1 MQANEYIKNR
11 LDDQINWYDK
21 KSATQKKW
29 YYRSKLVTL
38 VCTSSIPVISV
49 ALRHQSFTVII
60 TASIAAVATVTE
72 GILTLTKWHEKWI
85 AYRSN
90 AETLKH
96 EKFAYLTSSG
106 AYSNMSDEEKFHNL
120 VDRTEN
126 IISAVLMKT
135 LIGHLSVKRKERL
148 FNEA

>member
-11 LDDQINWYDK
+11 LDDQIKWYDK

-85 AYRSN
+85 AYRS
-90 AETLKH
+90 
-96 EKFAYLTSSG
+96 
-106 AYSNMSDEEKFHNL
+106 
-120 VDRTEN
+120 
-126 IISAVLMKT
+126 
-135 LIGHLSVKRKERL
+135 
-148 FNEA
+148 